1 MAKSRNEL
9 PELQA
14 ELTNFAA
21 AIVNQGMGGAA
32 ERTVR
37 TLQLLGPSWTGLY
50 SNSWQIKILDKKST
64 GTRRRGEA
72 KPIKSPKINY
82 RRNLRQAKTV
92 KCAIVNL
99 ARSRGYAQDERL
111 GRFKRGIAGG
121 KNIGNQPFTQ
131 QGQANLRFE
140 DTSRLNPGYR
150 GDIGGTPGG
159 FSSATAPLDWF
170 QTYTAGG
177 RFKSDVALEV
187 NNTINKVKSKSKKLK

>member
-1 MAKSRNEL
+1 MARSRNEL

-14 ELTNFAA
+14 ELKKFTS

-37 TLQLLGPSWTGLY
+37 TLQLIGPSWTGLY
-50 SNSWQIKILDKKST
+50 SNSWQIEILNKKST

-72 KPIKSPKINY
+72 KPIKSPKIHGNSLKA
-82 RRNLRQAKTV
+82 NKTV
-92 KCAIVNL
+92 KCSIVNL

-111 GRFKRGIAGG
+111 GRFRRGKAGN
-121 KNIGNQPFTQ
+121 KNIGDKPFTQ

-170 QTYTAGG
+170 PKYTDGG
-177 RFKSDVALEV
+177 RFKADVALEV
-187 NNTINKVKSKSKKLK
+187 NKAIKKVKSKSKKLK

>member
-14 ELTNFAA
+14 ELTNFTA
-21 AIVNQGMGGAA
+21 AIVNKGMGGAA

-50 SNSWQIKILDKKST
+50 SNSWQIEILGKKST

-72 KPIKSPKINY
+72 KPIKSPKINAK
-82 RRNLRQAKTV
+82 NLKEDKSAK
-92 KCAIVNL
+92 CSIVNL

-111 GRFKRGIAGG
+111 GRFKRGKAGNKIVG
-121 KNIGNQPFTQ
+121 DKPFTQ

-140 DTSRLNPGYR
+140 NTSRLNPGYR
-150 GDIGGTPGG
+150 GDIGGTSGG

-170 QTYTAGG
+170 KTYTSGG
-177 RFKSDVALEV
+177 RFNADVALEV
-187 NNTINKVKSKSKKLK
+187 NSVVQKIKSRSKRLK

>member
-14 ELTNFAA
+14 ELTNFTA
-21 AIVNQGMGGAA
+21 AIVNKGMGGAA

-50 SNSWQIKILDKKST
+50 SNSWQIEILGKKST

-72 KPIKSPKINY
+72 KPIKSPKINAK
-82 RRNLRQAKTV
+82 NLKEDKSAK
-92 KCAIVNL
+92 CSIVNL

-111 GRFKRGIAGG
+111 GRFRRGIVGG
-121 KNIGNQPFTQ
+121 KNVGNKPFTQ

-140 DTSRLNPGYR
+140 DTSRLKEGYR
-150 GDIGGTPGG
+150 GDIGGKPGG

-170 QTYTAGG
+170 GTYTAGG
-177 RFKSDVALEV
+177 RFKADVALEV
-187 NNTINKVKSKSKKLK
+187 NNAINKVKSRSKKLK